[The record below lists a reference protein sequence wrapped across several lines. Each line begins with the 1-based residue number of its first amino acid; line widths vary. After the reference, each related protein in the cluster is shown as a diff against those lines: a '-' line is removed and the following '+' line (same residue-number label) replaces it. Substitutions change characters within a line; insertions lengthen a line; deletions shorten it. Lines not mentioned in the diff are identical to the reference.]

1 MPELE
6 KAVNELEGEMKRLAE
21 EETRLRASVGQNIGS
36 LSDLRYGRLGNNRL
50 PEEVL
55 ESLSH
60 LQETC
65 NQKT

>member
-1 MPELE
+1 
-6 KAVNELEGEMKRLAE
+6 MKRLAE